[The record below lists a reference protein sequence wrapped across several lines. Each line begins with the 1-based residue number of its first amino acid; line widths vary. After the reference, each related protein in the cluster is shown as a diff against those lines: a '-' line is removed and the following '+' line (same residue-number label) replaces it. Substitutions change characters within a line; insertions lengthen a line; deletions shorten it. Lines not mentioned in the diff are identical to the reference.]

1 MSNPLTTFI
10 FEGASIRVFGDSVS
24 PLFVA
29 ADICNALNLTNP
41 SMAIASLAPFERAK
55 LNLGA
60 GKPDVN
66 VVNESGLYT
75 LILRSRDAV
84 KEGTPAYRFRVK
96 VTNEILPA
104 IRKTGSYSAATLTPA
119 EQLQIRKAI
128 SARAKK
134 SAVAYQTIYHAL
146 YAHFQVAKYD
156 QIRSEDLQT
165 ALDFIA
171 TCEVKLPALPAP
183 GIPKGAIILEKGTA
197 ESIRSF
203 IYYWR
208 YLFRP
213 ELEMVFRL
221 LCLVKSPI
229 APRFWEAVTSMN
241 LSVVEA
247 ALARQGYPVKDLS
260 CYKFWDSHR

>member
-84 KEGTPAYRFRVK
+84 KEHCRVLF
-96 VTNEILPA
+96 VVHNRLHYVDLRILPQKKA
-104 IRKTGSYSAATLTPA
+104 LLTKYTIEFLGA
-119 EQLQIRKAI
+119 GEQLNNPNFDK
-128 SARAKK
+128 
-134 SAVAYQTIYHAL
+134 
-146 YAHFQVAKYD
+146 F
-156 QIRSEDLQT
+156 
-165 ALDFIA
+165 
-171 TCEVKLPALPAP
+171 
-183 GIPKGAIILEKGTA
+183 GA
-197 ESIRSF
+197 SF
-203 IYYWR
+203 LIQS
-208 YLFRP
+208 F
-213 ELEMVFRL
+213 
-221 LCLVKSPI
+221 S
-229 APRFWEAVTSMN
+229 
-241 LSVVEA
+241 
-247 ALARQGYPVKDLS
+247 
-260 CYKFWDSHR
+260 

>member
-171 TCEVKLPALPAP
+171 TCEVKLPALED
-183 GIPKGAIILEKGTA
+183 KN
-197 ESIRSF
+197 SITLSRDEMER
-203 IYYWR
+203 IRTLVYYKK
-208 YLFRP
+208 YLFRRELDLVYQLLVAVQSP
-213 ELEMVFRL
+213 E
-221 LCLVKSPI
+221 
-229 APRFWEAVTSMN
+229 APRFYEMMNEANMN
-241 LSVVEA
+241 EVEKI
-247 ALARQGYPVKDLS
+247 LAHHDMAVKDLP
-260 CYKFWDSHR
+260 CYRYLMSH

>member
-1 MSNPLTTFI
+1 MSNLSVFS
-10 FEGASIRVFGDSVS
+10 FEKSPVRTILVSGAPWFSSADVGKILQLSNIRASVALLDDDEKGVNTIDTPGGKQEISIVS
-24 PLFVA
+24 
-29 ADICNALNLTNP
+29 
-41 SMAIASLAPFERAK
+41 
-55 LNLGA
+55 
-60 GKPDVN
+60 
-66 VVNESGLYT
+66 ESGLYA
-75 LILRSRDAV
+75 LIFKSRRPEA
-84 KEGTPAYRFRVK
+84 KKFRRW
-96 VTNEILPA
+96 VTSEVLPA

-146 YAHFQVAKYD
+146 YARFQVAKYD
-156 QIRSEDLQT
+156 QIRSEDHQT

>member
-1 MSNPLTTFI
+1 
-10 FEGASIRVFGDSVS
+10 
-24 PLFVA
+24 
-29 ADICNALNLTNP
+29 
-41 SMAIASLAPFERAK
+41 MAIASLAPFERAK

-146 YAHFQVAKYD
+146 YARFQIAKYD
-156 QIRSEDLQT
+156 QLKTADLQD

-171 TCEVKLPALPAP
+171 TCEVKLPALVD
-183 GIPKGAIILEKGTA
+183 KN
-197 ESIRSF
+197 SITLSRDEMER
-203 IYYWR
+203 IRTLVYYKK
-208 YLFRP
+208 YLFRRQLGLVYQLLVAVQSP
-213 ELEMVFRL
+213 E
-221 LCLVKSPI
+221 
-229 APRFWEAVTSMN
+229 APRFYEMMNEANMN
-241 LSVVEA
+241 EVEKI
-247 ALARQGYPVKDLS
+247 LAHHDMAVKDLP
-260 CYKFWDSHR
+260 CYRYLAAQH

>member
-1 MSNPLTTFI
+1 
-10 FEGASIRVFGDSVS
+10 
-24 PLFVA
+24 
-29 ADICNALNLTNP
+29 
-41 SMAIASLAPFERAK
+41 MAIASLAPFERAK
-55 LNLGA
+55 LNLVA

-75 LILRSRDAV
+75 WILRSRDAV

-171 TCEVKLPALPAP
+171 TCEVKLPALED
-183 GIPKGAIILEKGTA
+183 KN
-197 ESIRSF
+197 SITLSRDEMER
-203 IYYWR
+203 IRTLVYYKK
-208 YLFRP
+208 YLFRRELDLVYQLLVAVQSP
-213 ELEMVFRL
+213 E
-221 LCLVKSPI
+221 
-229 APRFWEAVTSMN
+229 APRFYEMMNEANMN
-241 LSVVEA
+241 EVEKILDHHDMA
-247 ALARQGYPVKDLS
+247 VKDLP
-260 CYKFWDSHR
+260 CYRYLVAQH

>member
-24 PLFVA
+24 FLFVA

-171 TCEVKLPALPAP
+171 TCEVKLPALED
-183 GIPKGAIILEKGTA
+183 KN
-197 ESIRSF
+197 SITLSRDEMER
-203 IYYWR
+203 IRTLVYYKK
-208 YLFRP
+208 YLFRRELDLVYQLLVAAQSP
-213 ELEMVFRL
+213 E
-221 LCLVKSPI
+221 
-229 APRFWEAVTSMN
+229 APRFYEMMNEANMN
-241 LSVVEA
+241 EVEKI
-247 ALARQGYPVKDLS
+247 LAHHDMAVKDLP
-260 CYKFWDSHR
+260 CYRYLMSH

>member
-146 YAHFQVAKYD
+146 YARFQVAKYD

-171 TCEVKLPALPAP
+171 TCEVKLPALED
-183 GIPKGAIILEKGTA
+183 KN
-197 ESIRSF
+197 SITLSRDEMER
-203 IYYWR
+203 IRTLVYYKK
-208 YLFRP
+208 YLFRRQLDLVYQILVAVQSP
-213 ELEMVFRL
+213 E
-221 LCLVKSPI
+221 
-229 APRFWEAVTSMN
+229 APRFYEMMNEANMN
-241 LSVVEA
+241 EVEKI
-247 ALARQGYPVKDLS
+247 LAHHDMAVKDLP
-260 CYKFWDSHR
+260 CYRYLAAQH

>member
-10 FEGASIRVFGDSVS
+10 FEAASIRVFGDSVS

-171 TCEVKLPALPAP
+171 TCEVKLPALED
-183 GIPKGAIILEKGTA
+183 KN
-197 ESIRSF
+197 SITLSRDEMER
-203 IYYWR
+203 IRTLVYYKK
-208 YLFRP
+208 YLFRRELDLVYQLLVAVQSP
-213 ELEMVFRL
+213 E
-221 LCLVKSPI
+221 
-229 APRFWEAVTSMN
+229 APRFYEMMNEANMN
-241 LSVVEA
+241 EVEKI
-247 ALARQGYPVKDLS
+247 LAHHDMAVKDLP
-260 CYKFWDSHR
+260 CYRYLMSH

>member
-171 TCEVKLPALPAP
+171 TCEVKLPALED
-183 GIPKGAIILEKGTA
+183 KN
-197 ESIRSF
+197 SITLSRDEMER
-203 IYYWR
+203 IRTLVYYKK
-208 YLFRP
+208 YLFRRQLDLVYQLLVAVQSP
-213 ELEMVFRL
+213 E
-221 LCLVKSPI
+221 
-229 APRFWEAVTSMN
+229 APRFYEMMNEANMN
-241 LSVVEA
+241 EVEKI
-247 ALARQGYPVKDLS
+247 LAHHDMAVKDLP
-260 CYKFWDSHR
+260 CYRYLAAQH

>member
-171 TCEVKLPALPAP
+171 TCEVKLPALED
-183 GIPKGAIILEKGTA
+183 KN
-197 ESIRSF
+197 SITLSRDEMER
-203 IYYWR
+203 IRTLVYYKK
-208 YLFRP
+208 YLFRRELDLVYQLLVAVQSP
-213 ELEMVFRL
+213 E
-221 LCLVKSPI
+221 
-229 APRFWEAVTSMN
+229 APRFYEMMNEANMN
-241 LSVVEA
+241 EVEKI
-247 ALARQGYPVKDLS
+247 LDHTTWL
-260 CYKFWDSHR
+260 

>member
-1 MSNPLTTFI
+1 
-10 FEGASIRVFGDSVS
+10 
-24 PLFVA
+24 
-29 ADICNALNLTNP
+29 
-41 SMAIASLAPFERAK
+41 MAIASLAPFERAK
-55 LNLGA
+55 LNLVA

-146 YAHFQVAKYD
+146 YARFQVAKYD

-171 TCEVKLPALPAP
+171 TCEVKLPALED
-183 GIPKGAIILEKGTA
+183 KN
-197 ESIRSF
+197 SITLSRDEMER
-203 IYYWR
+203 IRTLVYYKK
-208 YLFRP
+208 YLFRRELDLVYQLLVAVQSP
-213 ELEMVFRL
+213 E
-221 LCLVKSPI
+221 
-229 APRFWEAVTSMN
+229 APRFYEMMNEANMN
-241 LSVVEA
+241 EVEKI
-247 ALARQGYPVKDLS
+247 LAHHDMAVKDLP
-260 CYKFWDSHR
+260 CYRYLMSH

>member
-171 TCEVKLPALPAP
+171 TCEVKLPALED
-183 GIPKGAIILEKGTA
+183 KN
-197 ESIRSF
+197 SITLSRDEMER
-203 IYYWR
+203 IRTLVYYKK
-208 YLFRP
+208 YLFRRQLGLVYQLLVAVQSP
-213 ELEMVFRL
+213 E
-221 LCLVKSPI
+221 
-229 APRFWEAVTSMN
+229 APRFYEMMNEANMN
-241 LSVVEA
+241 EVEKILDHHGMA
-247 ALARQGYPVKDLS
+247 VKDLP
-260 CYKFWDSHR
+260 CYRYLAAQH

>member
-1 MSNPLTTFI
+1 
-10 FEGASIRVFGDSVS
+10 
-24 PLFVA
+24 
-29 ADICNALNLTNP
+29 
-41 SMAIASLAPFERAK
+41 MAIASLAPFERAK

-171 TCEVKLPALPAP
+171 TCEVKLPALED
-183 GIPKGAIILEKGTA
+183 KN
-197 ESIRSF
+197 SITLSRDEMER
-203 IYYWR
+203 IRTLVYYKK
-208 YLFRP
+208 YLFRRELDLVYQLLVAVQSP
-213 ELEMVFRL
+213 E
-221 LCLVKSPI
+221 
-229 APRFWEAVTSMN
+229 APRFYEMMNEANMN
-241 LSVVEA
+241 EVEKI
-247 ALARQGYPVKDLS
+247 LAHHDMAVKDLP
-260 CYKFWDSHR
+260 CYRYLVGLS

>member
-104 IRKTGSYSAATLTPA
+104 IRKTGSYSATLTPA

-171 TCEVKLPALPAP
+171 TCEVKLPALED
-183 GIPKGAIILEKGTA
+183 KN
-197 ESIRSF
+197 SITLSRDEMER
-203 IYYWR
+203 IRTLVYYKK
-208 YLFRP
+208 YLFRRELDLVYQLLVAVQSP
-213 ELEMVFRL
+213 E
-221 LCLVKSPI
+221 
-229 APRFWEAVTSMN
+229 APRFYEMMNEANMN
-241 LSVVEA
+241 EVEKILDHHDMA
-247 ALARQGYPVKDLS
+247 VKDLP
-260 CYKFWDSHR
+260 CYRYLVGLS

>member
-146 YAHFQVAKYD
+146 YARFQVAKYD
-156 QIRSEDLQT
+156 PVESETLDHVLPQNLGCPNSKRGCLLTIDSVTNGNDGVNRIDLRCI
-165 ALDFIA
+165 F
-171 TCEVKLPALPAP
+171 P
-183 GIPKGAIILEKGTA
+183 
-197 ESIRSF
+197 
-203 IYYWR
+203 
-208 YLFRP
+208 
-213 ELEMVFRL
+213 
-221 LCLVKSPI
+221 PI
-229 APRFWEAVTSMN
+229 ASDMCKICTYDI
-241 LSVVEA
+241 LI
-247 ALARQGYPVKDLS
+247 
-260 CYKFWDSHR
+260 

>member
-104 IRKTGSYSAATLTPA
+104 IRKTGSYSATLTPA

-146 YAHFQVAKYD
+146 YARFQVAKYD

-171 TCEVKLPALPAP
+171 TCEVKLPALVD
-183 GIPKGAIILEKGTA
+183 KN
-197 ESIRSF
+197 SITLSRDEMER
-203 IYYWR
+203 IRTLVYYKK
-208 YLFRP
+208 YLFRRKLGLVYQILVAVQSP
-213 ELEMVFRL
+213 E
-221 LCLVKSPI
+221 
-229 APRFWEAVTSMN
+229 APRFYEMMNEANMN
-241 LSVVEA
+241 EVEKI
-247 ALARQGYPVKDLS
+247 LAHHDMAVKDLP
-260 CYKFWDSHR
+260 CYRYLVAQH

>member
-96 VTNEILPA
+96 VTNEILARYPQDRELLSSHPHPRGA
-104 IRKTGSYSAATLTPA
+104 ASDPQGHLGARK
-119 EQLQIRKAI
+119 EERC
-128 SARAKK
+128 R
-134 SAVAYQTIYHAL
+134 
-146 YAHFQVAKYD
+146 
-156 QIRSEDLQT
+156 
-165 ALDFIA
+165 
-171 TCEVKLPALPAP
+171 LPD
-183 GIPKGAIILEKGTA
+183 
-197 ESIRSF
+197 
-203 IYYWR
+203 
-208 YLFRP
+208 
-213 ELEMVFRL
+213 
-221 LCLVKSPI
+221 
-229 APRFWEAVTSMN
+229 
-241 LSVVEA
+241 
-247 ALARQGYPVKDLS
+247 DLS
-260 CYKFWDSHR
+260 RALCPLSGRKV

>member
-171 TCEVKLPALPAP
+171 TCEVKLPALED
-183 GIPKGAIILEKGTA
+183 KN
-197 ESIRSF
+197 SITLSRDEMER
-203 IYYWR
+203 IRTLVYYKK
-208 YLFRP
+208 YLFRRELDLVYQLLVAVQSP
-213 ELEMVFRL
+213 E
-221 LCLVKSPI
+221 
-229 APRFWEAVTSMN
+229 APRFYEMMNEANMN
-241 LSVVEA
+241 EVEKI
-247 ALARQGYPVKDLS
+247 LAHHDMAVKDLP
-260 CYKFWDSHR
+260 CYRYLVGLS